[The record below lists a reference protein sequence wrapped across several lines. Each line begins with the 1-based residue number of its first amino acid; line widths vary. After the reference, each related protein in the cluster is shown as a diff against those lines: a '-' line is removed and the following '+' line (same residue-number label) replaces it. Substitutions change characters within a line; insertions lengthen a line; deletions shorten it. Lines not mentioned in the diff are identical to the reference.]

1 MFYELFQQIIEPE
14 GRVGLPEFVSNWSE
28 VWVAWEAWSLQLVAA
43 AKAVL

>member
-1 MFYELFQQIIEPE
+1 MIEPE
-14 GRVGLPEFVSNWSE
+14 GVMGISKFVASWSE